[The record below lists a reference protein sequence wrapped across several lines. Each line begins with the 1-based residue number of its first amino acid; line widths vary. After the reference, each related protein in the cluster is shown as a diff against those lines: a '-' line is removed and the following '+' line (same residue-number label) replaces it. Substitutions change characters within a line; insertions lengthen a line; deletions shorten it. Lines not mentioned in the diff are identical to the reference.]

1 MMCRVAAVAAL
12 AVLGEVRAGE
22 EADLPLCSFTDL
34 MEKVEAA
41 ITSGD
46 ASLLHSSV
54 EWQACERLR
63 DAIGDVE
70 IAASCP
76 SGGGDP
82 QPADPDVDCVGSW
95 SACDASCEST
105 YTVTTAQEGSG
116 THCETADGT
125 IATCAAGTDACP
137 DDSVLVPDVDCV
149 GSWSAC
155 DASCVS
161 TYTVTTGQEGSG
173 GECEAADGTIVT
185 CAAGTDACPAD
196 PDVDCDGSWSPCT
209 STCDRLDRTWT
220 TSQEPSGNGAPC
232 PSDVSATATCVG
244 QPYDHDDNDQTS
256 DNTCD
261 TDHGGPVFD
270 GRSESS
276 CVTQYTQSFF
286 EEGSGCSGQNEIC
299 YEGASPCDGATSQ
312 EDCERLCLD
321 DDTCTSYEW
330 RVGGQSS
337 GSGCQLSTS
346 CRETL
351 TPVDDEWILVVRN
364 YADCE
369 YAPAMESEAPE
380 CLDGDGDCDLLA
392 NCEAATSYFPH
403 TIVWEET
410 PSSRTFPEGELE
422 DGASNGDTCIF
433 PFTYDGTEYNECAPY
448 DDYTWC
454 PTGDADYETGDP
466 YGACLGPE
474 RCFYWGEDCCEG
486 HYETVDGV
494 EKACGYESQ
503 YGCAPSP

>member
-1 MMCRVAAVAAL
+1 MMCRVAAVATL
-12 AVLGEVRAGE
+12 AVLGEVCAGE

-137 DDSVLVPDVDCV
+137 DDSALVPDVDCV

-220 TSQEPSGNGAPC
+220 TSQEPSGNGASC

-256 DNTCD
+256 
-261 TDHGGPVFD
+261 
-270 GRSESS
+270 
-276 CVTQYTQSFF
+276 
-286 EEGSGCSGQNEIC
+286 
-299 YEGASPCDGATSQ
+299 GAKNAT
-312 EDCERLCLD
+312 
-321 DDTCTSYEW
+321 
-330 RVGGQSS
+330 
-337 GSGCQLSTS
+337 
-346 CRETL
+346 
-351 TPVDDEWILVVRN
+351 
-364 YADCE
+364 
-369 YAPAMESEAPE
+369 
-380 CLDGDGDCDLLA
+380 
-392 NCEAATSYFPH
+392 F
-403 TIVWEET
+403 
-410 PSSRTFPEGELE
+410 
-422 DGASNGDTCIF
+422 
-433 PFTYDGTEYNECAPY
+433 CAIY
-448 DDYTWC
+448 I
-454 PTGDADYETGDP
+454 
-466 YGACLGPE
+466 
-474 RCFYWGEDCCEG
+474 
-486 HYETVDGV
+486 
-494 EKACGYESQ
+494 
-503 YGCAPSP
+503 